1 MLISLKF
8 IISDRLPKISYFS
21 LLDKYIT
28 LSYLIMVLLILHVCI
43 GLPFLSDDSVVFIFF
58 CVIWV
63 AVHVLVMWKYHTSND
78 WEVWRNRINT
88 LKSLNKWIMWIK
100 SKCEWTLTIANENR
114 LWSGDM
120 ICLIQPISGWDI
132 EQGRS
137 EEEIVAAVSIYLLF
151 FCDKV

>member
-88 LKSLNKWIMWIK
+88 LKSLK
-100 SKCEWTLTIANENR
+100 TH
-114 LWSGDM
+114 
-120 ICLIQPISGWDI
+120 
-132 EQGRS
+132 
-137 EEEIVAAVSIYLLF
+137 
-151 FCDKV
+151 